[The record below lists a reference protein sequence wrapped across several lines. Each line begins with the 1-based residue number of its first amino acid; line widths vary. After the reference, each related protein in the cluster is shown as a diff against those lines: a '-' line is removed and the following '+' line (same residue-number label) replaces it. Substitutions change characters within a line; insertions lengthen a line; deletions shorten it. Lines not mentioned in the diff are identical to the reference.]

1 MKRIL
6 RKRPSAAMIVAVV
19 ALFAALGGTAYAKIV
34 ITGKNVR
41 NNSLVGADIKN
52 KALAGR
58 DIKNDSLG
66 RVPIKEERLTASKF
80 GQVNS
85 SKVADGVN
93 RQAVVSATGALSRAR
108 GVTSSGRSG
117 GAAGEYTVVFNRD
130 VRTCAYFV
138 SIGGTSTTG
147 AGNGEIGSSSQSGN
161 ANAVHV
167 STADSDGVAADKPF
181 HVIASC

>member
-6 RKRPSAAMIVAVV
+6 RKRPSPAMIVAVV
-19 ALFAALGGTAYAKIV
+19 ALVAALGGTAYAKVV
-34 ITGKNVR
+34 ITGKNIR
-41 NNSLVGADIKN
+41 NSTVVGADIKN

-93 RQAVVSATGALSRAR
+93 RQAVVTSAGGLSRAR
-108 GVTSSGRSG
+108 GATSSTRTGL
-117 GAAGEYTVVFNRD
+117 GEYTVVFNRD

-138 SIGGTSTTG
+138 SIGSVSTT
-147 AGNGEIGSSSQSGN
+147 APGNGEIASSSQSGN

-167 STADSDGVAADKPF
+167 STTNSAGTAAADRPF